1 MKKKK
6 VFQEKFS
13 YRIAILYLVFGL
25 TWIFLSDE
33 LLNFLIKNLETL
45 STIQTYK
52 GFFFILITALML
64 FILVREHMKS
74 IRAAR
79 VLLENKIQDYK
90 VLYEKFLTQNHELK
104 QAKDMAQENE
114 NFVTGILENI
124 PDMIFVK
131 DAQTSNYVL
140 VNKAVEENMG

>member
-74 IRAAR
+74 I
-79 VLLENKIQDYK
+79 
-90 VLYEKFLTQNHELK
+90 
-104 QAKDMAQENE
+104 
-114 NFVTGILENI
+114 
-124 PDMIFVK
+124 
-131 DAQTSNYVL
+131 
-140 VNKAVEENMG
+140 